1 MLLWDSD
8 LLFPRPPYS
17 CPTCCWTVQEQ
28 TRSLGCIRCSTGK
41 ASKSTPNL
49 SRKSSESSCA
59 RLSCT
64 IIPGVVPKQS
74 PSDFQ
79 VHVCR
84 QVWLRQ
90 ALQRPGAVRP
100 GSHAHF
106 LQRDGGG
113 GAELHVEKLQDA
125 GVPGAAAEAR
135 QLPEHHHHLP
145 KTRQEH
151 LPHHSQLQ
159 SHGRSP
165 LVCVHGAAGV

>member
-1 MLLWDSD
+1 M
-8 LLFPRPPYS
+8 
-17 CPTCCWTVQEQ
+17 
-28 TRSLGCIRCSTGK
+28 
-41 ASKSTPNL
+41 
-49 SRKSSESSCA
+49 
-59 RLSCT
+59 
-64 IIPGVVPKQS
+64 
-74 PSDFQ
+74 
-79 VHVCR
+79 HVCS
-84 QVWLRQ
+84 QVRLRQ

-159 SHGRSP
+159 PHGRSP
-165 LVCVHGAAGV
+165 LVRVHGAAGVQRGHEPLHHLHRGPLGPRKEGLHGTIKGLILNF